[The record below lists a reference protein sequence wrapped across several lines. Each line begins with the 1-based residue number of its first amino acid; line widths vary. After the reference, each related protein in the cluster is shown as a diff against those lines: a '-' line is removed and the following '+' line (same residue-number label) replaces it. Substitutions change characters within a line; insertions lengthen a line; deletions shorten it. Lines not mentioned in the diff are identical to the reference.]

1 MGNNIFSQMPETSV
15 DMQKF
20 EDGSFVLQPT
30 TKLENYD
37 RCVGEWLEKWA
48 IERPEAVFIAEK
60 VGESWSTLTY
70 QQFRDQVHHIAQGLI
85 DRGLATGQPIVILS
99 GNSNKHALLKMAAL
113 HIGLPVTSVSVA
125 YSLVAQTHERLRSM
139 IERLSPAAVFAE
151 DGALFKGAIEGSG
164 YTGPVIIAD
173 HLEEVGN
180 AIGFSELL
188 DNEVTE
194 QVFERFMQVSSDT
207 HAKYM
212 FTSGSTGLP
221 KIVVVTQRMMC
232 SNQQMIAQYYGF
244 LGETVPRVLDWLP
257 WSHTFGTNHNF
268 NLVLRNGGSLY
279 IDNGKPLPGQI
290 EKTITNIKEVKP
302 NLYFNVPKG
311 YEALVEHCRH
321 DQQLK
326 EVFFSNLKMLFYA
339 AASLSKPVWDELK
352 QMADDVE
359 AEVFFTTEW
368 GATETA
374 PAITN
379 VHWYIDKPG
388 NIGIP
393 FPGVQLKFT
402 PNGSKMEL
410 RVKGPMVFTEY
421 LNDPEKTAESF
432 DEDGFYFT
440 GDAGLL
446 ADPTDPAKGIIFD
459 GRVAEDF
466 KLSTGTWVSVSS
478 LRARVQQY
486 FGELFSDVVVT
497 GQDRDY
503 IGIMGFP
510 GCRMRELADDKTSKM
525 SFSQLAQNSN
535 VRAALI
541 NALTEMSKSAGGSSQ
556 RVRRLLVLETPP
568 KLDLGE
574 VTDKGSL
581 NQRKLLETRKSSV
594 ESLYS
599 EQPSESVIS
608 L

>member
-1 MGNNIFSQMPETSV
+1 MGNNIFTQMPKTSV
-15 DMQKF
+15 EMHKR
-20 EDGSFVLQPT
+20 EDGSFIIQPT
-30 TKLENYD
+30 TPLEQYD
-37 RCVGEWLEKWA
+37 RCVGDWLEKWA
-48 IERPEAVFIAEK
+48 TERPEAVFI
-60 VGESWSTLTY
+60 GEREGDSWRTLTY
-70 QQFRDQVHHIAQGLI
+70 KTFREQVYHIAQGLI
-85 DRGLATGQPIVILS
+85 NRGLASGQPIVILS
-99 GNSNKHALLKMAAL
+99 GNSINHALLKMAAL
-113 HIGLPVTSVSVA
+113 HIGVPVTSVSVA
-125 YSLVAQTHERLRSM
+125 YSLVAQTHERLQSM
-139 IERLSPAAVFAE
+139 VERLSPAAVFAE
-151 DGALFKGAIEGSG
+151 DAAPFKQAIEGSG
-164 YTGPVIIAD
+164 FKGQVIAANNAELIEGA
-173 HLEEVGN
+173 VGFN
-180 AIGFSELL
+180 QLQDSV
-188 DNEVTE
+188 VTD
-194 QVFERFMQVSSDT
+194 QVLERFMQVSGDT

-232 SNQQMIAQYYGF
+232 ANQQMIAQYYGF
-244 LGETVPRVLDWLP
+244 LGQTVPKILDWLP

-279 IDNGKPLPGQI
+279 IDNGKPMPGQI
-290 EKTITNIKEVKP
+290 EKTIANIKEIEP

-311 YEALVEHCRH
+311 YEALVEHCRN
-321 DQQLK
+321 DEQLK
-326 EVFFSNLKMLFYA
+326 QVFFSNLKMLFYA

-352 QMADDVE
+352 QMADEVG

-379 VHWYIDKPG
+379 VHWQIDKPG

-410 RVKGPMVFTEY
+410 RVKGPMVFNEY
-421 LNDPEKTAESF
+421 LHEPDKTASAF
-432 DEDGFYFT
+432 DEEGFYFT

-446 ADPTDPAKGIIFD
+446 EDPEDPARGIIFD

-478 LRARVQQY
+478 IRARVQQY

-503 IGIMGFP
+503 IGILGFP
-510 GCRMRELADDKTSKM
+510 GCRMREIAADHESKL
-525 SFSQLAQNSN
+525 SFSELSQHPD
-535 VRAALI
+535 VRESLGK
-541 NALTEMSKSAGGSSQ
+541 ALTDMSKSAGGSSQ
-556 RVRRLLVLETPP
+556 RVRRLLILGSPP

-581 NQRKLLETRKSSV
+581 NQRKLLETRKQAV
-594 ESLYS
+594 ESLYATD
-599 EQPSESVIS
+599 PSESVIS
-608 L
+608 I